1 MDREYYEYEAKV
13 RKLKQIIEQLST
25 VFNMSE
31 YEKELQN
38 IEDEINEVL
47 NSKIEKN
54 PSYGICNSK
63 LNDIID
69 FINEKLQIF
78 YEIYLLSNQI
88 NSLLDNMTEDN
99 YEKVVV
105 LTKNLI
111 NNLLKVDMTKRDDC
125 LKIINDSYRTIYDV
139 IVNERAINR
148 EEIINYVLAEGDNI
162 IKNNVGILVKED
174 IKKLHP
180 TDRND
185 IELNYINNGIGFNF
199 LCKDVIEKICI
210 NNKFEKRTDY
220 DGRKRTATMELLG
233 KIDDVDNYKTNI
245 EKQKEDRLKIV
256 RKSKLTR
263 AGLRAKMSLIFLSP
277 VILSLLLG
285 YGGSFFCPYRRVD
298 ERTYNKVTKEVISE
312 SSNYETKSPL
322 YQVVVKSYGPWQENT
337 EGDGYIRNI
346 IEWNYTN
353 NESTE
358 SVDPDDIVKMFDK
371 DKKTYTET
379 KAILNESDKKTE
391 PRITVTEY
399 ITDKQDTRPHAFPTI
414 GFGFVGSLIVLL
426 IIACY
431 YDNKHI
437 NIDRNKLREI
447 KDKLESMIDRKF
459 IKRSFVTLGDK
470 RVMLEEEIKNVE
482 NKYGDITSEITEE
495 QVEKVKKYLNK

>member
-1 MDREYYEYEAKV
+1 MDREYYEYETKV

-31 YEKELQN
+31 YEKELQS
-38 IEDEINEVL
+38 IEDEINETL

-54 PSYGICNSK
+54 PPYGICNSK

-88 NSLLDNMTEDN
+88 NSLLDDMTEDN

-111 NNLLKVDMTKRDDC
+111 NDLVKVDITKRDDC

-139 IVNERAINR
+139 IVNERAIDR
-148 EEIINYVLAEGDNI
+148 EEILNYVVVNGDNI
-162 IKNNVGILVKED
+162 IKNNIGILVKED

-180 TDRND
+180 IDRND
-185 IELNYINNGIGFNF
+185 IELNYINNGIGFDF

-210 NNKFEKRTDY
+210 NNKLDKRSDY
-220 DGRKRTATMELLG
+220 DGRKRTATMEILG
-233 KIDDVDNYKTNI
+233 KIDDVDNYKTNL
-245 EKQKEDRLKIV
+245 EKQKGDRLKIV

-277 VILSLLLG
+277 VILALLLG
-285 YGGSFFCPYRRVD
+285 YGGSFFGPYHRVD

-312 SSNYETKSPL
+312 SSDYITKTPL
-322 YQVVVKSYGPWQENT
+322 YQVVVKSYGPWKENT
-337 EGDGYIRNI
+337 EGDGYIREI

-353 NESTE
+353 DESTE
-358 SVDPDDIVKMFDK
+358 TVDPDDIIKMLDK
-371 DKKTYTET
+371 DKTVSTET
-379 KAILNESDKKTE
+379 KDILNESDKTTE

-399 ITDKQDTRPHAFPTI
+399 ITDKQDSRPHPFPTI
-414 GFGFVGSLIVLL
+414 SFGLVGALFGLL
-426 IIACY
+426 IIAVY
-431 YDNKHI
+431 HDNKHI
-437 NIDRNKLREI
+437 NIDRNNLREI
-447 KDKLESMIDRKF
+447 KYKLANIIDRKV
-459 IKRSFVTLGDK
+459 IKRSYVTLGDK
-470 RVMLEEEIKNVE
+470 KVMIEEEIKNVE

-495 QVEKVKKYLNK
+495 QVEKVKKYLSK